1 MILLGTTINALAVV
15 VGSLVGVAL
24 SKVIKKS
31 SRLADL
37 PQVALKAISLCVIFI
52 GIQGAFDSQK
62 PLVLIL
68 SMVTGAIIGTIL
80 NIDEGLQKLG
90 TAVEKKFVRKQL
102 PPQEMFELDETNAQ
116 RNVARAFVSTTLACC
131 VGALT
136 IKAAMESG
144 LSNGSE
150 QTFMY
155 AKIVLD
161 LVTAIV
167 FASSFGFGAAL
178 AAIPIFVYQGA
189 LELMFYFAGPI
200 MTDYMVAEMSAAG
213 SIIIIAL
220 GLNML
225 GASKIKIA
233 NLIPAMFMPILFCLI
248 VPAPEVAAPVCEC
261 ANEACQCLQ
270 NVIEV
275 A

>member
-1 MILLGTTINALAVV
+1 MILFGTTINALSVV
-15 VGSLVGVAL
+15 VGSLIGIL
-24 SKVIKKS
+24 LTKLFSKS
-31 SRLADL
+31 PRLAEV

-52 GIQGAFDSQK
+52 GIQGAFDSSK

-68 SMVTGAIIGTIL
+68 SLVVGSILGTVL
-80 NIDEGLQKLG
+80 NIDGGLQRLG
-90 TAVEKKFVRKQL
+90 TFVEKKFVKKPL
-102 PPQEMFELDETNAQ
+102 PPQEMFELDETIAQ

-136 IKAAMESG
+136 ITAAMQSG
-144 LSNGSE
+144 VSEGQE
-150 QTFMY
+150 QTLMY

-161 LVTAIV
+161 FVTAIV

-189 LELMFYFAGPI
+189 LELIFYFAGPVI
-200 MTDYMVAEMSAAG
+200 PQGTINEMSAAG

-225 GASKIKIA
+225 GSAKVKIA
-233 NLIPAMFMPILFCLI
+233 NLIPAMFMTLLFCLF
-248 VPAPEVAAPVCEC
+248 
-261 ANEACQCLQ
+261 L
-270 NVIEV
+270 
-275 A
+275 

>member
-1 MILLGTTINALAVV
+1 MILLGTTINALSVV
-15 VGSLVGVAL
+15 VGALLGVLLTKLL
-24 SKVIKKS
+24 SKS
-31 SRLADL
+31 PRLVEL
-37 PQVALKAISLCVIFI
+37 PQVALKAISLCVIFL
-52 GIQGAFDSQK
+52 GIQGAFDSRK

-68 SMVTGAIIGTIL
+68 SLVTGSIIGTIL
-80 NIDEGLQKLG
+80 NIDEALQKLG
-90 TAVEKKFVRKQL
+90 AFVEKKFVRNQL
-102 PPQEMFELDETNAQ
+102 PPQGMFELDEEHAQ
-116 RNVARAFVSTTLACC
+116 KNVARAFVSTTLACC

-144 LSNGSE
+144 VSGGEN

-161 LVTAIV
+161 FVTAVV

-189 LELMFYFAGPI
+189 LELLFYLAGPI
-200 MTDYMVAEMSAAG
+200 MSDYMIAEMSAAG

-225 GASKIKIA
+225 GASKVKIA

-248 VPAPEVAAPVCEC
+248 
-261 ANEACQCLQ
+261 
-270 NVIEV
+270 IK
-275 A
+275 

>member
-1 MILLGTTINALAVV
+1 MILLGTTINALSVV
-15 VGSLVGVAL
+15 VGALLGVVL
-24 SKVIKKS
+24 SKLLSKS
-31 SRLADL
+31 SRLVEI
-37 PQVALKAISLCVIFI
+37 PQVALKSISLCVIFL
-52 GIQGAFDSQK
+52 GIQGAFDSKK

-68 SMVTGAIIGTIL
+68 SLVVGSIIGTVL
-80 NIDEGLQKLG
+80 NIDDWLQKLG
-90 TAVEKKFVRKQL
+90 MFVEKKFVRNQL
-102 PPQEMFELDETNAQ
+102 PPQGMFELDEENAQ

-144 LSNGSE
+144 VSGGNE

-161 LVTAIV
+161 FVTAVV

-189 LELMFYFAGPI
+189 LELLFYLAGPI
-200 MTDYMVAEMSAAG
+200 MSEYMIAEMSAAG

-225 GASKIKIA
+225 GASKVKIA
-233 NLIPAMFMPILFCLI
+233 NLIPSMFMPILFCLI
-248 VPAPEVAAPVCEC
+248 
-261 ANEACQCLQ
+261 
-270 NVIEV
+270 IK
-275 A
+275 

>member
-1 MILLGTTINALAVV
+1 MILFGTTINALSVV
-15 VGSLVGVAL
+15 VGSLIGIL
-24 SKVIKKS
+24 LTKLFSKS
-31 SRLADL
+31 PRLAEV

-52 GIQGAFDSQK
+52 GIQGAFDSSK

-68 SMVTGAIIGTIL
+68 SLVVGSILGTVL
-80 NIDEGLQKLG
+80 NIDGGLQRLG
-90 TAVEKKFVRKQL
+90 TFVEKKFVKKPL
-102 PPQEMFELDETNAQ
+102 PPQEMFELDETIAQ

-136 IKAAMESG
+136 ITAAMQSG
-144 LSNGSE
+144 VSQGQE
-150 QTFMY
+150 QTLMY

-161 LVTAIV
+161 FVTAIV

-189 LELMFYFAGPI
+189 LELIFYFAGPVI
-200 MTDYMVAEMSAAG
+200 PQGTINEMSAAG

-225 GASKIKIA
+225 GSAKVKIA
-233 NLIPAMFMPILFCLI
+233 NLIPAMFMPLLFCLF
-248 VPAPEVAAPVCEC
+248 
-261 ANEACQCLQ
+261 L
-270 NVIEV
+270 
-275 A
+275 

>member
-15 VGSLVGVAL
+15 IGSLVGVLL
-24 SKVIKKS
+24 SKIRKKS
-31 SRLADL
+31 SRLAEL
-37 PQVALKAISLCVIFI
+37 PQVALKAISLCVIFL
-52 GIQGAFDSQK
+52 GIQGAFDSSK

-68 SMVTGAIIGTIL
+68 SLVTGSILGTIL

-90 TAVEKKFVRKQL
+90 VYVEKKFVRNQL
-102 PPQEMFELDETNAQ
+102 PPQEMFELDETIAQ

-136 IKAAMESG
+136 ITAAMESG
-144 LSNGSE
+144 ISQGQE
-150 QTFMY
+150 QTLMY

-189 LELMFYFAGPI
+189 LEIMFYYAGPI
-200 MTDYMVAEMSAAG
+200 IPTSTINEMSAAG

-225 GASKIKIA
+225 GSAKVKIA
-233 NLIPAMFMPILFCLI
+233 NLIPAMFMPLVYCLFI
-248 VPAPEVAAPVCEC
+248 
-261 ANEACQCLQ
+261 
-270 NVIEV
+270 
-275 A
+275 

>member
-1 MILLGTTINALAVV
+1 MILIGTTINALVVV
-15 VGSLVGVAL
+15 VGALLGVLL
-24 SKVIKKS
+24 SKLLSKS
-31 SRLADL
+31 SRLAEI
-37 PQVALKAISLCVIFI
+37 PTVALKAISLCVIFL
-52 GIQGAFDSQK
+52 GIQGAFDSKK

-68 SMVTGAIIGTIL
+68 SLVTGAIIGTIL

-90 TAVEKKFVRKQL
+90 TFVEKKFVRNQL
-102 PPQEMFELDETNAQ
+102 PPQQMFELDESIAQ
-116 RNVARAFVSTTLACC
+116 KNVARAFVSTTLACC

-144 LSNGSE
+144 VSGGEN

-161 LVTAIV
+161 FVTAVV

-189 LELMFYFAGPI
+189 LELIFYAAGPI
-200 MTDYMVAEMSAAG
+200 MSDYMVAEMSAAG

-225 GASKIKIA
+225 GASKVKIA
-233 NLIPAMFMPILFCLI
+233 NLIPAMFMPILFCLFI
-248 VPAPEVAAPVCEC
+248 K
-261 ANEACQCLQ
+261 
-270 NVIEV
+270 
-275 A
+275 

>member
-1 MILLGTTINALAVV
+1 MILLGTTINALSVV
-15 VGSLVGVAL
+15 VGALIGVVL
-24 SKVIKKS
+24 SKILSKS
-31 SRLADL
+31 SRLAEL
-37 PQVALKAISLCVIFI
+37 PQVALKAISLCVIFL
-52 GIQGAFDSQK
+52 GIQGAFDSEK

-68 SMVTGAIIGTIL
+68 SLVTGSIIGTIL
-80 NIDEGLQKLG
+80 NIDGGLQKLG
-90 TAVEKKFVRKQL
+90 TYVEKKFVRNQL
-102 PPQEMFELDETNAQ
+102 PPQEMFELDDEAAQ

-144 LSNGSE
+144 VSGGSE

-161 LVTAIV
+161 FVTAVV

-178 AAIPIFVYQGA
+178 AAIPIMLYQGT
-189 LELMFYFAGPI
+189 LELLFNLAGPI
-200 MTDYMVAEMSAAG
+200 MSEYMINEMSAAG

-225 GASKIKIA
+225 GASKVKIA
-233 NLIPAMFMPILFCLI
+233 NLIPSMFMPILFCLI
-248 VPAPEVAAPVCEC
+248 
-261 ANEACQCLQ
+261 
-270 NVIEV
+270 IK
-275 A
+275 

>member
-1 MILLGTTINALAVV
+1 MILTGTTINALAVV
-15 VGSLVGVAL
+15 VGSLIGVLL
-24 SKVIKKS
+24 SKILS
-31 SRLADL
+31 RHSRLAEI
-37 PQVALKAISLCVIFI
+37 PTVALKAISLCVIFL
-52 GIQGAFDSQK
+52 GIQGAFDSKK

-68 SMVTGAIIGTIL
+68 SLVVGSIVGTIL
-80 NIDEGLQKLG
+80 NIDEGLQRLG
-90 TAVEKKFVRKQL
+90 TYVEKKFVRNQL
-102 PPQEMFELDETNAQ
+102 PPQKMFELDDESAGQ

-144 LSNGSE
+144 VSQGAN

-161 LVTAIV
+161 FVTAVV

-178 AAIPIFVYQGA
+178 AAIPIFLYQGA
-189 LELMFYFAGPI
+189 LELVFYFAGPI
-200 MTDYMVAEMSAAG
+200 MPPNMIAEMSAAG

-225 GASKIKIA
+225 GSAKVKIA
-233 NLIPAMFMPILFCLI
+233 NLIPAMFMPILFCLFM
-248 VPAPEVAAPVCEC
+248 
-261 ANEACQCLQ
+261 
-270 NVIEV
+270 
-275 A
+275 

>member
-1 MILLGTTINALAVV
+1 MILFGTTINALSVV
-15 VGSLVGVAL
+15 VGSLIGIL
-24 SKVIKKS
+24 LTKLFSKS
-31 SRLADL
+31 PRLAEV

-52 GIQGAFDSQK
+52 GIQGAFDSSK

-68 SMVTGAIIGTIL
+68 SLVVGSILGTIL
-80 NIDEGLQKLG
+80 NIDGGLQRLG
-90 TAVEKKFVRKQL
+90 TFVEKRFVKKPL
-102 PPQEMFELDETNAQ
+102 PPQEMFELDETIAQ

-136 IKAAMESG
+136 ITAAMQSG
-144 LSNGSE
+144 VSQGQE
-150 QTFMY
+150 QTLMY

-161 LVTAIV
+161 FVTAIV

-189 LELMFYFAGPI
+189 LELIFYFAGPVI
-200 MTDYMVAEMSAAG
+200 PQGTINEMSAAG

-225 GASKIKIA
+225 GSAKVKIA
-233 NLIPAMFMPILFCLI
+233 NLIPAMFMPLLFCLF
-248 VPAPEVAAPVCEC
+248 
-261 ANEACQCLQ
+261 L
-270 NVIEV
+270 
-275 A
+275 

>member
-1 MILLGTTINALAVV
+1 MILFGTTINALSVV
-15 VGSLVGVAL
+15 VGSLIGIL
-24 SKVIKKS
+24 LTKLFSKS
-31 SRLADL
+31 PRLAEV

-52 GIQGAFDSQK
+52 GIQGAFDSSK

-68 SMVTGAIIGTIL
+68 SLVVGSILGTVL
-80 NIDEGLQKLG
+80 NIDGGLQRLG
-90 TAVEKKFVRKQL
+90 TFVEKKFVKKPL
-102 PPQEMFELDETNAQ
+102 PPQEMFELDETIAQ

-136 IKAAMESG
+136 ITAAMQSG
-144 LSNGSE
+144 VSEGQE
-150 QTFMY
+150 QTLMY

-161 LVTAIV
+161 FVTAIV

-189 LELMFYFAGPI
+189 LELIFYFAGPVI
-200 MTDYMVAEMSAAG
+200 PQGTINEMSAAG

-225 GASKIKIA
+225 GSAKVKIA
-233 NLIPAMFMPILFCLI
+233 NLIPAMFMPLLFCLF
-248 VPAPEVAAPVCEC
+248 
-261 ANEACQCLQ
+261 L
-270 NVIEV
+270 
-275 A
+275 

>member
-1 MILLGTTINALAVV
+1 MILFGTTINALSVV
-15 VGSLVGVAL
+15 VGSLIGIL
-24 SKVIKKS
+24 LTKLFSKS
-31 SRLADL
+31 PRLAEV

-52 GIQGAFDSQK
+52 GIQGAFDSSK

-68 SMVTGAIIGTIL
+68 SLVVGSILGTIL
-80 NIDEGLQKLG
+80 NIDGGLQRLG
-90 TAVEKKFVRKQL
+90 TFVEKKFVKKPL
-102 PPQEMFELDETNAQ
+102 PPQEMFELDETIAQ

-136 IKAAMESG
+136 ITAAMQSG
-144 LSNGSE
+144 VSQGQE
-150 QTFMY
+150 QTLMY

-161 LVTAIV
+161 FVTAIV

-189 LELMFYFAGPI
+189 LELIFYFAGPVI
-200 MTDYMVAEMSAAG
+200 PQGTINEMSAAG

-225 GASKIKIA
+225 GSAKVKIA
-233 NLIPAMFMPILFCLI
+233 NLIPAMFMPLLFCLF
-248 VPAPEVAAPVCEC
+248 
-261 ANEACQCLQ
+261 L
-270 NVIEV
+270 
-275 A
+275 